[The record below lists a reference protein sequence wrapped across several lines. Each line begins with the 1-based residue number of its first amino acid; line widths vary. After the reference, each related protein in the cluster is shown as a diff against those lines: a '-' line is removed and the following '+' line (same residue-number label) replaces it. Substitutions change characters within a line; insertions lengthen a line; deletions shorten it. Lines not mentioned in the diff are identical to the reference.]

1 MREGGSR
8 NLLYSKSLHKTRG
21 PIDVAVGSQPPG
33 LPWDEWGHGWR
44 GLWSEIYLQL
54 WGEEGAGS
62 WPSWRSS
69 PAQSPSIYLCVC
81 VRERVSEWECE
92 RQTLR
97 HQGCFL
103 PSLLKGRRWGPCAW
117 AVEGA
122 GAAGRTKSG
131 KRSSRGDSGPSPWS
145 GAQAAPHGRNV
156 KIGKR
161 LVWGVTL
168 VSVSPASVEGPHP
181 PSLAL
186 TSSRGAGSRVQGR
199 QGALIGAGEER
210 GRSGRSCYWKHLDSE
225 NTHSHTPPRP
235 HGHYRP
241 TSSPPIYIH
250 TAPPP

>member
-1 MREGGSR
+1 MSEDMGGEACDLRSIYNCGGKR
-8 NLLYSKSLHKTRG
+8 ALG
-21 PIDVAVGSQPPG
+21 PG
-33 LPWDEWGHGWR
+33 LP
-44 GLWSEIYLQL
+44 
-54 WGEEGAGS
+54 EGAAQR
-62 WPSWRSS
+62 RSH
-69 PAQSPSIYLCVC
+69 PSICVC

-199 QGALIGAGEER
+199 QGALMGRGRKGAGVA
-210 GRSGRSCYWKHLDSE
+210 GVATG
-225 NTHSHTPPRP
+225 NTWTVRTHTHTHHPA
-235 HGHYRP
+235 P
-241 TSSPPIYIH
+241 TDTI
-250 TAPPP
+250 APPPLPQYTYTRTPALAGS